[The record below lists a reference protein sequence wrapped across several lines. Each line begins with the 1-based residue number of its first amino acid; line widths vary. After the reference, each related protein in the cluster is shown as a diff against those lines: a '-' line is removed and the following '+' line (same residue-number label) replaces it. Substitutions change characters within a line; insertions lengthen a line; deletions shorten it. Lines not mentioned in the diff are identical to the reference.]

1 MAATIVFTRRAV
13 SAAGFR
19 LMMPTIPG
27 INQWPFGGG
36 NFSLWTIMV
45 AILSTKCKLS
55 SENLRPNNKFAQ
67 TGD

>member
-1 MAATIVFTRRAV
+1 MDATMAFTARSHSV
-13 SAAGFR
+13 AGLL
-19 LMMPTIPG
+19 LMIPMIPG

-36 NFSLWTIMV
+36 NFPLWTIMV